1 MLNIDDP
8 KYTIIKIK
16 KTIQDYRYL
25 VNFWT
30 FSSVKTINCTK
41 NVSFVKQD
49 QMTVK
54 LIKINR

>member
-41 NVSFVKQD
+41 NVSFVK
-49 QMTVK
+49 
-54 LIKINR
+54 